1 MKSLL
6 AILSFLILSS
16 AAFAQPK
23 PTYTIKDKKAI
34 KAYEEALKSYN
45 MRDLKATVTQLQ
57 SVVQD
62 TPDFMEAQFMLAQVH
77 DEMGNTHEAI
87 VPLKKALEINPN
99 FFPEGWLMLAECYFA
114 EGDYSQ
120 AETAVSKYM
129 PFPKNDIKLEKRS
142 QIILSSCVYA
152 KEALQHPVPFEPINL
167 GPSVNTAADEY
178 YPCITADEK
187 TLLFT
192 RLVSDERAWQGKQ
205 EDFYLSTKEGDKWSN
220 AVPVQSINT
229 VQNEGAPTLSADG
242 ITLIF
247 TACET
252 ADGMWGGDRQGV
264 GSCDL
269 FFSMKNGS
277 GWTPAKNIGQGINTG
292 SWESQ
297 PSYSTDGRTLY
308 FVRGKRSAQGIREQ
322 DIFFS
327 YLSKDGKWSAPEK
340 VPGKINTPFEEESV
354 MIHPDGNTLYF
365 SSNGHPGMG
374 GLDIY
379 MSRRQPDGSWG
390 TPINLGY
397 PINTFEDENSLQ
409 VTANGKIAL
418 FASER
423 KGGQGGLD
431 LYQFDLHEK
440 ARPNQV
446 TYVQGVISDKLSYKK
461 LEAHF
466 ELIDLETGK
475 VVVES
480 YSNQGNGEF
489 LICIPT
495 GKDYALNV
503 NKEAYLF
510 HSENFSLKNYT
521 STQPYRLDIQ
531 LQKLRAGA
539 SIVLNNVFF
548 ESNSYELLPAS
559 KVELNKL
566 ADLLK
571 VNPDRKVEI
580 GGHTDNVG
588 KVDSNLLL
596 SENRAKAVVD
606 YLVKQGV
613 AADKL
618 SSKGYADTLPIADN
632 ATEAGRAKNRR
643 TEFKIIE

>member
-1 MKSLL
+1 MKIVFSFFVCFFL
-6 AILSFLILSS
+6 AFSGCT
-16 AAFAQPK
+16 QPK
-23 PTYTIKDKKAI
+23 ATYSVKDKKAI
-34 KAYEEALKSYN
+34 KSYEEALVFYN
-45 MRDLKATVTQLQ
+45 NREMRATLDALQ
-57 SVVQD
+57 KVVSE
-62 TPDFMEAQFMLAQVH
+62 TPSFMEAQFMLAQVH

-87 VPLKKALEINPN
+87 VPLTEALRTNPN

-114 EGDYSQ
+114 EGNY
-120 AETAVSKYM
+120 AEAEKAVSTFM
-129 PFPKNDIKLEKRS
+129 PFPKNDIQLERRA

-152 KEALQHPVPFEPINL
+152 KDAIAHPVPFEPKNL
-167 GPSVNTAADEY
+167 GPEINTTADEY
-178 YPCITADEK
+178 YPCITADEN

-205 EDFYLSTKEGDKWSN
+205 EDFFIATKSGDKWST
-220 AVPVQSINT
+220 AAPVLSINT

-242 ITLIF
+242 LTLIF

-252 ADGMWGGDRQGV
+252 ADGMWGGERQGV

-308 FVRGKRSAQGIREQ
+308 FVRGKRSARGIREQ
-322 DIFFS
+322 DIYFS
-327 YLSKDGKWSAPEK
+327 YLNADGRWSAPEK
-340 VPGKINTPFEEESV
+340 VPGKINTSFEEESV

-374 GLDIY
+374 GLDVY

-397 PINTFEDENSLQ
+397 PINTYANENSLQ
-409 VTANGKIAL
+409 VTANGQIAL

-423 KGGQGGLD
+423 PGGKGGLD
-431 LYQFDLHEK
+431 LYAFELHEK

-466 ELIDLETGK
+466 ELIDLTTGK
-475 VVVES
+475 VVIES

-489 LICIPT
+489 LICLPT

-503 NKEAYLF
+503 SKNGYLF
-510 HSENFSLKNYT
+510 HSENFSLKDYNRKE
-521 STQPYRLDIQ
+521 PYRLDIA
-531 LQKLRAGA
+531 LQKLRPGA

-548 ESNSYELLPAS
+548 TTNRFDLLPESKIELNRLAELLKA
-559 KVELNKL
+559 
-566 ADLLK
+566 
-571 VNPDRKVEI
+571 NPTIKIEI
-580 GGHTDNVG
+580 SGHTDDVG
-588 KVDSNLLL
+588 AEEANLLL
-596 SENRAKAVVD
+596 SQNRAAAVVT
-606 YLVKQGV
+606 YLVGQNVV
-613 AADKL
+613 ADRLQA
-618 SSKGYADTLPIADN
+618 KGYGETKPIADN
-632 ATEAGRAKNRR
+632 STEQGRARNRR
-643 TEFKIIE
+643 TEFIILE